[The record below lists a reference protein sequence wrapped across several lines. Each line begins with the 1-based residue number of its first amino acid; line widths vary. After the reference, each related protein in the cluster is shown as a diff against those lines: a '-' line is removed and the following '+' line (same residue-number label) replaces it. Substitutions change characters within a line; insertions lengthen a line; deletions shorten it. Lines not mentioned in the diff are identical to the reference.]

1 MAKGELVEVAKAAI
15 TIVPTLQGSQA
26 EIASQMNGAASAA
39 GTSAGKTAGQDMLAS
54 MGKTMTSAGKT
65 MTGLFTV
72 PLAAIGTASFAAAT
86 DFETAFAQLMTI
98 ADTSTVAVDDLKDG
112 VKDLSSELGISSSDI
127 SAAAYSAI
135 SAGQD
140 TADALK
146 FVRSAAKLARGGF
159 TNVATATDVLTT
171 ALNAY
176 GLSAEDVTHVSD
188 VLIETQNEGKTT
200 VDELA
205 ASMGRVIP
213 TAAAANVGLED
224 LASQYVALTKNGIG
238 TAEATTYINSM
249 LNELSKSGTTA
260 SDMFKEAAGVSFPE
274 YIAAGG
280 STADAMAILAWS
292 CEQAGLSVND
302 AFGSAEAGKA
312 ANVLVQHASDST
324 TALDNMRTM
333 AGQTE
338 TAYSTMSDTTAV
350 KLEEMKV
357 KLENLAI
364 TLGETLIPLITPI
377 IDTITNGITTIV
389 EKWNS
394 LDEGTQQM
402 IIKVATIVAV
412 LGPLLIIGGK
422 LAQGIS
428 SITSLFAGL
437 GNGIAGLVGKF
448 TSFGA
453 SATTAA
459 SGAASA
465 ASSFG
470 TLAGT
475 ALLLVAAGA
484 AIFMIGEAMSVMAD
498 AAIRLSEAGGGAV
511 ATFVLIAGVGVGM
524 AAAIVAI
531 GTAAE
536 VSAVGLLAL
545 SAAVL
550 AVSAGISLVILSL
563 TLFVEQLPTISE
575 WGLPAAEALL
585 AISAAILAVDA
596 AALLLAVSI
605 AAMGVAAAAAFIPFL
620 GVDLTIAALDLAM
633 VGLDATMAVLTVE
646 MGILEAALLLVAG
659 SLEDIK
665 DDASEAATSLSEIT
679 DSVSV
684 IEEGIEA
691 IKGAISSVIS
701 FIVDAL
707 DGAEPDA
714 VASATALA
722 EGITTA
728 IDTTLN
734 PQVKTDTDKA
744 MTDMTNSLTQE
755 ASTAR
760 TAATQIG
767 QSIVQGIS
775 QGMSALNATLNSAY
789 MQVVNIINS
798 MKYAFASTSFR
809 FNSYIPLPHFYL
821 AGSFDA
827 RSGSVPS
834 VGVSWYA
841 RAAEQGA
848 RFTRPQI
855 IGVGDA
861 SQPELLIGEDK
872 LKSLVGGGQ
881 PITINVYG
889 NEGMNVRDLADAV
902 AQRLTHVMNSK
913 EAVYA

>member
-1 MAKGELVEVAKAAI
+1 MAGELVEVGRASI
-15 TIVPTLQGSQA
+15 TIVPTLQGSQQS
-26 EIASQMNGAASAA
+26 IANQMNGAASVA
-39 GTSAGKTAGQDMLAS
+39 GTQAGNTAGTNMLES

-65 MTGLFTV
+65 MMGLFTV
-72 PLAAIGTASFAAAT
+72 PLAAVGTASFAAAT
-86 DFETAFAQLMTI
+86 NFETSFAQLMTI
-98 ADTSTVAVDDLKDG
+98 ADTSAVAVDDLKGG
-112 VKDLSSELGISSSDI
+112 VKDLSSELGISASDI

-146 FVRSAAKLARGGF
+146 FVRNAAKLARGGF
-159 TNVATATDVLTT
+159 TNVSTATDVLTT

-176 GLSAEDVTHVSD
+176 GLEAEDVTHISD

-205 ASMGRVIP
+205 SSMGRVIP
-213 TAAAANVGLED
+213 TAASVNVGLED
-224 LASQYVALTKNGIG
+224 LASQYVALTKNGIN
-238 TAEATTYINSM
+238 TANATTYINSM
-249 LNELSKSGTTA
+249 LNELGKSGTTA
-260 SDMFKEAAGVSFPE
+260 SDMFKEVAGVSFPE

-280 STADAMAILAWS
+280 STAEAMQLLAQA
-292 CEQAGLSVND
+292 CEAAGLSVSD

-338 TAYSTMSDTTAV
+338 TAYATMSDTTAV
-350 KLEEMKV
+350 KLTEMKTN
-357 KLENLAI
+357 LENLAI
-364 TLGETLIPLITPI
+364 TLGETLIPLVTPLI
-377 IDTITNGITTIV
+377 ESVTSGITSIA

-402 IIKVATIVAV
+402 IVKIAGIVAIIA
-412 LGPLLIIGGK
+412 PLLLIGGK

-428 SITSLFAGL
+428 SITTLCAGL

-448 TSFGA
+448 TSFGS
-453 SATTAA
+453 SAATAA
-459 SGAASA
+459 TGASTA
-465 ASSFG
+465 ASSFA

-484 AIFMIGEAMSVMAD
+484 AILMIGEAMSIMAD

-511 ATFVLIAGVGVGM
+511 ATFVLIAAVGVGM

-550 AVSAGISLVILSL
+550 AVSAGISLVVLSL
-563 TLFVEQLPTISE
+563 TLFIEQLPTLSE
-575 WGLPAAEALL
+575 YGLSGAEALL
-585 AISAAILAVDA
+585 AVSAAILAVDA

-605 AAMGVAAAAAFIPFL
+605 AAMGVAAAAAFLPFL

-633 VGLDATMAVLTVE
+633 AGLDVTMGLLVVE
-646 MGILEAALLLVAG
+646 MGILEAALLLVSG

-665 DDASEAATSLSEIT
+665 NDASDAATSLEEIT

-684 IEEGIEA
+684 IEQGLDA
-691 IKGAISSVIS
+691 IGDAIGGLIGL
-701 FIVDAL
+701 IVDAL

-728 IDTTLN
+728 LDTGLN
-734 PQVKTDTDKA
+734 PQVKTDVDKA
-744 MTDMTNSLTQE
+744 MSDMTNSLTQG
-755 ASTAR
+755 ASRAR
-760 TAATQIG
+760 PLATQIG

-775 QGMSALNATLNSAY
+775 TGMNALSATMNNAYL
-789 MQVVNIINS
+789 QVVNACNA
-798 MKYAFASTSFR
+798 MRNAFASTSFR

-821 AGSFDA
+821 SGTFDA
-827 RSGSVPS
+827 KSGSVPS

-841 RAAEQGA
+841 RAAELGA

-861 SQPELLIGEDK
+861 NQPELLIGEDK
-872 LKSLVGGGQ
+872 LKQLVGGGQ

-889 NEGMNVRDLADAV
+889 NEGMNVRELADAV

>member
-1 MAKGELVEVAKAAI
+1 MADTMTVAVAQVQ
-15 TIVPTLQGSQA
+15 IVPTMEGSQTTITNDLNA
-26 EIASQMNGAASAA
+26 TVGAA
-39 GTSAGKTAGQDMLAS
+39 GTSAGKTAGTNILNS

-65 MTGLFTV
+65 LT
-72 PLAAIGTASFAAAT
+72 AAVTAPILGIGAAAFGSAT
-86 DFETAFAQLMTI
+86 DFETSFAQLMTI
-98 ADTSTVAVDDLKDG
+98 ADNSTVSVEDLRDG
-112 VKDLSSELGISSSDI
+112 VKDLSSELGISASDI
-127 SAAAYSAI
+127 SEAAYSAI

-146 FVRSAAKLARGGF
+146 FVNSAAKLARGGF
-159 TNVATATDVLTT
+159 TKVSTATDVLTT

-176 GLSAEDVTHVSD
+176 GLEAEDVTHISD

-213 TAAAANVGLED
+213 TAASANVGLED

-249 LNELSKSGTTA
+249 LNELSKTGTTA
-260 SDMFKEAAGVSFPE
+260 SDMFKEAAGVSFPDF
-274 YIAAGG
+274 IAAGG
-280 STADAMAILAWS
+280 STAEAMEILAQS
-292 CEQAGLSVND
+292 CAAAGLSVND

-312 ANVLVQHASDST
+312 ANTLVQHATDSI
-324 TALDNMRTM
+324 TALDNMRNS

-338 TAYSTMSDTTAV
+338 AAYATMSETTAV
-350 KLEEMKV
+350 KLAEMKTN
-357 KLENLAI
+357 LENLAI
-364 TLGETLIPLITPI
+364 TLGETLIPLVTPLI
-377 IDTITNGITTIV
+377 ESITTGLTSIT

-402 IIKVATIVAV
+402 IIKIATIAAV
-412 LGPLLIIGGK
+412 VGPLLIIGGK

-428 SITSLFAGL
+428 SITTLIG
-437 GNGIAGLVGKF
+437 GIGSGITGLVGKF
-448 TSFGA
+448 TSFG
-453 SATTAA
+453 
-459 SGAASA
+459 GAASTAATGASTA

-484 AIFMIGEAMSVMAD
+484 AIFMIGEAMSVMSD
-498 AAIRLSEAGGGAV
+498 AAIRLSEAGPGAV

-563 TLFVEQLPTISE
+563 TLFVEQLPTLSE
-575 WGLPAAEALL
+575 YGLSGAEALL
-585 AISAAILAVDA
+585 AVSAAILAVDA

-605 AAMGVAAAAAFIPFL
+605 AAMGVAAAAAFLPFL

-633 VGLDATMAVLTVE
+633 VGLDATMAVLVVE

-665 DDASEAATSLSEIT
+665 NDASEAATSLSEIT

-691 IKGAISSVIS
+691 IKGAIGSVIS

-722 EGITTA
+722 EGIVTA
-728 IDTTLN
+728 IDTSLN
-734 PQVKTDTDKA
+734 PSVGDKVTKA
-744 MTDMTNSLTQE
+744 MNDMSNTLTQG
-755 ASTAR
+755 ASRAR
-760 TAATQIG
+760 TQATQIG

-775 QGMSALNATLNSAY
+775 QGMNALSSTLNNAY
-789 MQVVNIINS
+789 MQVVNIINA
-798 MKYAFASTSFR
+798 MRNAFASTSFR

-821 AGSFDA
+821 AGTFDA

-841 RAAEQGA
+841 KAAEQGA
-848 RFTRPQI
+848 RFTSPTI

-861 SQPELLIGEDK
+861 TQPELLLGEDK
-872 LKSLVGGGQ
+872 LKELVRGSQ
-881 PITINVYG
+881 PITVNVYG
-889 NEGMNVRDLADAV
+889 SEGMNVRELADAV

>member
-1 MAKGELVEVAKAAI
+1 MTDGMIEVAKATV
-15 TIVPTLQGSQA
+15 TIIPNMQGSQA
-26 EIASQMNGAASAA
+26 AITNQLNGAAGTA
-39 GTSAGKTAGQDMLAS
+39 GTAAGKTAGQDMLES

-98 ADTSTVAVDDLKDG
+98 ADTSTVAVDDLKSG

-176 GLSAEDVTHVSD
+176 GLSAEEVTHVSD

-213 TAAAANVGLED
+213 TAAAANVGIED

-249 LNELSKSGTTA
+249 LNELSKTGTTA
-260 SDMFKEAAGVSFPE
+260 SDMFKEVAGTSFPE
-274 YIAAGG
+274 FIAAGG
-280 STADAMAILAWS
+280 STADAVALLAWH
-292 CEQAGLSVND
+292 CQQAGLSVSD

-324 TALDNMRTM
+324 TAMENMRNM

-338 TAYSTMSDTTAV
+338 TAYATMSDTTAV
-350 KLEEMKV
+350 KLTEMKTN
-357 KLENLAI
+357 LENLAI
-364 TLGETLIPLITPI
+364 TLGETLIPLVTPLI
-377 IDTITNGITTIV
+377 ESVTTGLTSIA

-394 LDEGTQQM
+394 LDEDTQQM
-402 IIKVATIVAV
+402 IVKIATIVAV
-412 LGPLLIIGGK
+412 IGPLLIIGGK

-428 SITSLFAGL
+428 SITTLATSL

-448 TSFGA
+448 TSVGA

-459 SGAASA
+459 TGTSAA
-465 ASSFG
+465 ASSFA

-484 AIFMIGEAMSVMAD
+484 AILMIGEAMSIMAD

-550 AVSAGISLVILSL
+550 AVSAGISLVVLSL
-563 TLFVEQLPTISE
+563 TLFIEQLPTLSE
-575 WGLPAAEALL
+575 YGLSGAEALL
-585 AISAAILAVDA
+585 AVSAAILAVDA

-605 AAMGVAAAAAFIPFL
+605 AAMGVAAAAAFLPFL

-633 VGLDATMAVLTVE
+633 AGLDLTMGLLVVE
-646 MGILEAALLLVAG
+646 MGVLEAALLLVSG

-665 DDASEAATSLSEIT
+665 NDASDAATSLEEIT

-684 IEEGIEA
+684 IEQGLDA
-691 IKGAISSVIS
+691 IGDAIGGLIGL
-701 FIVDAL
+701 IVDTL

-728 IDTTLN
+728 LDTGLN
-734 PQVKTDTDKA
+734 PQVKTDVDKA
-744 MTDMTNSLTQE
+744 MSDMTNSLTQG
-755 ASTAR
+755 ASRAR
-760 TAATQIG
+760 PLATQIG

-775 QGMSALNATLNSAY
+775 TGMNALSATMNNAYL
-789 MQVVNIINS
+789 QVVNACNA
-798 MKYAFASTSFR
+798 MRNAFASTSFR

-821 AGSFDA
+821 SGTFDA
-827 RSGSVPS
+827 KSGSVPS

-841 RAAEQGA
+841 RAAELGA

-861 SQPELLIGEDK
+861 NQPELLIGEDK
-872 LKSLVGGGQ
+872 LKQLVGGGQ

-889 NEGMNVRDLADAV
+889 NEGMNVRELADAV

>member
-1 MAKGELVEVAKAAI
+1 MAGEMIEVAKATV
-15 TIVPTLQGSQA
+15 TIIPNMQGAQQTIS
-26 EIASQMNGAASAA
+26 NDLGAAAGAA
-39 GTSAGKTAGQDMLAS
+39 GTSAGATAGNNMVSSLS
-54 MGKTMTSAGKT
+54 KSMTSAGKT

-86 DFETAFAQLMTI
+86 NFETAFAQLMTI
-98 ADTSTVAVDDLKDG
+98 ADTSQTSVDDLKQG
-112 VKDLSSELGISSSDI
+112 VVDLSGELGISSSEI

-135 SAGQD
+135 SAGQS
-140 TADALK
+140 TEDALK
-146 FVRSAAKLARGGF
+146 FVSSAAKLARGGF

-176 GLSAEDVTHVSD
+176 GLSAEEVTHVSD

-205 ASMGRVIP
+205 SSMGRVIP
-213 TAAAANVGLED
+213 TAASANVGLED

-249 LNELSKSGTTA
+249 LNELSKTGTKA
-260 SDMFKEAAGVSFPE
+260 SDMFKEAAGVSFPDF
-274 YIAAGG
+274 IAAGG
-280 STADAMAILAWS
+280 STADAVAILAYQ
-292 CEQAGLSVND
+292 CQQAGLSVND

-324 TALDNMRTM
+324 TALENMKNM

-338 TAYSTMSDTTAV
+338 TAYGTMSDTTGV

-364 TLGETLIPLITPI
+364 TLGDTLIPLITPL
-377 IDTITNGITTIV
+377 IDTITSGLTTIT

-394 LDEGTQQM
+394 LDTDTQQM
-402 IIKVATIVAV
+402 IVNIATFLAV
-412 LGPLLIIGGK
+412 IGPILLIGGK

-428 SITSLFAGL
+428 SITTLIGGL

-459 SGAASA
+459 TGASTA
-465 ASSFG
+465 ASSFA

-484 AIFMIGEAMSVMAD
+484 AVFLIGEAMSVMAD

-511 ATFVLIAGVGVGM
+511 ATFVLIAAVGVGM

-545 SAAVL
+545 SVAVL

-563 TLFVEQLPTISE
+563 TLFIEQLPTLSE
-575 WGLPAAEALL
+575 YGASGAEALL
-585 AISAAILAVDA
+585 ALSVAILAVDA

-605 AAMGVAAAAAFIPFL
+605 AAMGIAAAAAFVPFL

-633 VGLDATMAVLTVE
+633 VGLDATMALLVVE

-665 DDASEAATSLSEIT
+665 NDASDAATSLTEIT

-684 IEEGIEA
+684 IEQGLDA
-691 IKGAISSVIS
+691 IGDAIGGLIGL
-701 FIVDAL
+701 IVDTL

-722 EGITTA
+722 DGIVTA
-728 IDTTLN
+728 IDTGINPSASEKVTTAMNSIITTL
-734 PQVKTDTDKA
+734 TTG
-744 MTDMTNSLTQE
+744 
-755 ASTAR
+755 ASRAR
-760 TAATQIG
+760 VSATQIG
-767 QSIVQGIS
+767 QSIVQGIT
-775 QGMSALNATLNSAY
+775 QGMANLNAILNNAY
-789 MQVVNIINS
+789 MQVVNMCNA
-798 MKYAFASTSFR
+798 MRNAFASTSFR

-821 AGSFDA
+821 SGTFDA

-841 RAAEQGA
+841 AAAEKGA
-848 RFTRPQI
+848 RFTSPTI

-861 SQPELLIGEDK
+861 AQPEILIGEDK
-872 LKSLVGGGQ
+872 LRELVRGSQ
-881 PITINVYG
+881 PITVNVYG
-889 NEGMNVRDLADAV
+889 SEGMNIRELADAV
-902 AQRLTHVMNSK
+902 AERLTHVMNSK

>member
-1 MAKGELVEVAKAAI
+1 MANELVEVGRAAI
-15 TIVPTLQGSQA
+15 TIVPTLQGSQQS
-26 EIASQMNGAASAA
+26 IANQMNGAASAA
-39 GTSAGKTAGQDMLAS
+39 GTQAGKTAGTDMLKS
-54 MGKTMTSAGKT
+54 MGNTMTSAGKT
-65 MTGLFTV
+65 MSGLFTV

-98 ADTSTVAVDDLKDG
+98 ADTSTVAVDDLKSG

-140 TADALK
+140 TADSLK

-159 TNVATATDVLTT
+159 TTVATATDVLTT

-213 TAAAANVGLED
+213 TAAAANVGIED

-249 LNELSKSGTTA
+249 LNELSKTGTTA
-260 SDMFKEAAGVSFPE
+260 SDMFKEVAGVSFPE

-280 STADAMAILAWS
+280 STADAMAILAQA
-292 CEQAGLSVND
+292 CEAAGLSVSD

-312 ANVLVQHASDST
+312 ANVLAQHASDST
-324 TALDNMRTM
+324 TALNNMRTM

-338 TAYSTMSDTTAV
+338 TAYSTMSETTGV

-364 TLGETLIPLITPI
+364 TLGETLIPLVTPLI
-377 IDTITNGITTIV
+377 EAVTNGITSIA

-394 LDEGTQQM
+394 LDAGTQQM
-402 IIKVATIVAV
+402 IVKIATVVAV
-412 LGPLLIIGGK
+412 IGPLLLIGGK

-428 SITSLFAGL
+428 SITTLCTSLGT
-437 GNGIAGLVGKF
+437 GISGIIGKF
-448 TSFGA
+448 TSVGA
-453 SATTAA
+453 TATQAATGATTAA
-459 SGAASA
+459 T
-465 ASSFG
+465 SFA

-484 AIFMIGEAMSVMAD
+484 AIFLIGQAMSTMAD

-511 ATFVLIAGVGVGM
+511 ATFVLIAAVGVGM

-536 VSAVGLLAL
+536 VSAIGLLAL
-545 SAAVL
+545 SVAVL
-550 AVSAGISLVILSL
+550 AVSAGISLVITSL
-563 TLFVEQLPTISE
+563 TAFVEQLPTLAEYGAS
-575 WGLPAAEALL
+575 GAEALL
-585 AISAAILAVDA
+585 AVSVAILAVDA

-605 AAMGVAAAAAFIPFL
+605 AAMGVAAAAAFLPFL
-620 GVDLTIAALDLAM
+620 GVDLTIGALDLAM
-633 VGLDATMAVLTVE
+633 AGLDITMGLLTVE
-646 MGILEAALLLVAG
+646 MGILEAALILVAG

-665 DDASEAATSLSEIT
+665 SDASEAATSLEEIT
-679 DSVSV
+679 DSVSI
-684 IEEGIEA
+684 IEEGMSA
-691 IKGAISSVIS
+691 IGDAIGGLISS
-701 FIVDAL
+701 IVDAL

-728 IDTTLN
+728 IDTSLN
-734 PQVKTDTDKA
+734 PQVKTDVDKA
-744 MTDMTNSLTQE
+744 MTSMTTSLTQG
-755 ASTAR
+755 ATRAR
-760 TAATQIG
+760 PLATQIG
-767 QSIVQGIS
+767 QAIVQGIS
-775 QGMSALNATLNSAY
+775 TGMSALNSIMNGAY
-789 MQVVNIINS
+789 MQVVNVCNA
-798 MKYAFASTSFR
+798 MRNAFASTSFR

-821 AGSFDA
+821 SGTFDA

-861 SQPELLIGEDK
+861 NQPELLIGEDK
-872 LKSLVGGGQ
+872 LKEMIGGGQ

-889 NEGMNVRDLADAV
+889 NEGMNVRELADAV
-902 AQRLTHVMNSK
+902 AQRLTRVMNSK

>member
-1 MAKGELVEVAKAAI
+1 MADGMIEVARATVTIIPNMQGAQQTISNDLNAAAG
-15 TIVPTLQGSQA
+15 T
-26 EIASQMNGAASAA
+26 A
-39 GTSAGKTAGQDMLAS
+39 GTSAGTTAGSNMLAS

-65 MTGLFTV
+65 LT
-72 PLAAIGTASFAAAT
+72 AAVTAPILGIGAAAFGSAT
-86 DFETAFAQLMTI
+86 NFETAFAQLMTI
-98 ADTSTVAVDDLKDG
+98 ADTSTISVDELKDG
-112 VKDLSSELGISSSDI
+112 VLDLSSELGLSASDI
-127 SAAAYSAI
+127 SEAAYSAI

-146 FVRSAAKLARGGF
+146 FVNSAAKLARGGF
-159 TNVATATDVLTT
+159 TRVSTATDVLTT

-176 GLSAEDVTHVSD
+176 GLEAEDVTHISD

-249 LNELSKSGTTA
+249 LNELSKTGTTA

-280 STADAMAILAWS
+280 STAEAMELLAQS
-292 CEQAGLSVND
+292 CAAAGLSVSD

-312 ANVLVQHASDST
+312 ANTLVQHASDST
-324 TALDNMRTM
+324 TALDNMRNS

-338 TAYSTMSDTTAV
+338 AAYATMSETTAV
-350 KLEEMKV
+350 KLAEMKTN
-357 KLENLAI
+357 LENLAI
-364 TLGETLIPLITPI
+364 TLGETLIPLVTPLI
-377 IDTITNGITTIV
+377 ESITTGLTSIT
-389 EKWNS
+389 EKWDS

-402 IIKVATIVAV
+402 IIKVATIAAV
-412 LGPLLIIGGK
+412 VGPLLLIGGK
-422 LAQGIS
+422 LAQGIT
-428 SITSLFAGL
+428 SITTLCSSLGT
-437 GNGIAGLVGKF
+437 GIAGLVGKF
-448 TSFGA
+448 TSVGSA
-453 SATTAA
+453 ATTAA
-459 SGAASA
+459 TGTASA
-465 ASSFG
+465 ASSFA

-498 AAIRLSEAGGGAV
+498 AAIRLSEAGPGAV

-524 AAAIVAI
+524 AAAIMAI
-531 GTAAE
+531 GAASTA
-536 VSAVGLLAL
+536 SAVGLLAL

-563 TLFVEQLPTISE
+563 TLFIEQLPTLSE
-575 WGLPAAEALL
+575 YGMSGAEALL
-585 AISAAILAVDA
+585 AVSAAILAVDA

-605 AAMGVAAAAAFIPFL
+605 AAMGVAAAAAFLPFL

-633 VGLDATMAVLTVE
+633 AGLDITMGLLVVE

-665 DDASEAATSLSEIT
+665 NDASEAAASLEEIT

-684 IEEGIEA
+684 IEEGLAA
-691 IKGAISSVIS
+691 IGDAIGGLIGL
-701 FIVDAL
+701 IVDAL

-722 EGITTA
+722 EGIVTA
-728 IDTTLN
+728 IDTGINPAANEKVTTAMNSIVSTL
-734 PQVKTDTDKA
+734 TTG
-744 MTDMTNSLTQE
+744 
-755 ASTAR
+755 ASRAR
-760 TAATQIG
+760 ASATQIG
-767 QSIVQGIS
+767 QSIVQGITT
-775 QGMSALNATLNSAY
+775 GMASLNSILNNAY
-789 MQVVNIINS
+789 YQVVNMCNA
-798 MKYAFASTSFR
+798 MRNAFASTSFR

-821 AGSFDA
+821 SGTFDA
-827 RSGSVPS
+827 KSGSVPS

-841 RAAEQGA
+841 KAAEQGA
-848 RFTRPQI
+848 RFTSPTI

-861 SQPELLIGEDK
+861 RQPEILLGEDK
-872 LKSLVGGGQ
+872 LKELVRGSQ
-881 PITINVYG
+881 PITVNVYG
-889 NEGMNVRDLADAV
+889 SEGMNVRQLADAV